1 MLFTPWFSTQ
11 QFINLLMSLF
21 FFYFILRKQLS
32 FCLKCVSVWGGGE
45 QLANGFSIIAWELH
59 PENIKDGEGTGTG
72 IWKGAP
78 PHPRALFYLSSE
90 ILIQQKVL
98 WSATTASLQ
107 NLVLLYLCHWLILL
121 SPNVPRKPS
130 YMLGFHRP
138 GSYRDPCQTLS
149 RSLMCISG
157 VNNLYCGDPFS

>member
-1 MLFTPWFSTQ
+1 
-11 QFINLLMSLF
+11 MSLF
-21 FFYFILRKQLS
+21 FLFYSQEAVKFLS
-32 FCLKCVSVWGGGE
+32 RVCFSVKGGE

-59 PENIKDGEGTGTG
+59 SENIKIGEGAGAG

-98 WSATTASLQ
+98 WSATTAALQ

-121 SPNVPRKPS
+121 SPNVPTS
-130 YMLGFHRP
+130 
-138 GSYRDPCQTLS
+138 
-149 RSLMCISG
+149 
-157 VNNLYCGDPFS
+157 